1 MTEHTHFDFAI
12 SRLCS
17 LTINLHHV
25 LNLKE
30 DEIKKTCTLRPA
42 SYSPSLKPITLQDN
56 NIMSQNTSPT
66 LKGQCIAEFL
76 GTGLLIFFGA
86 GCVAALKLAGA
97 SFGQWEISVIWGFG
111 VAMAIY
117 LTAGISGAHL
127 NPAVTIALWLFAN
140 FNGRRVVPFIIAQV
154 AGAFCAAALVY
165 GLYYNLFFD
174 FEAAHNMVRGS
185 AESLDLAG
193 IFSTYPNPHISVA
206 QAFLVET
213 VITAILMCLIL
224 ALTDD
229 GNGVPRG
236 PLAPLLIGILIAV
249 IGASMGP
256 LTGFALNPARDF
268 GPKVF
273 AYLAGWGNVAFTGAR
288 DIPYFLV
295 PIFGP
300 ILGAILGAFGYRT
313 LIGRHLPCDDCV
325 EEEQGQPAAKTPQRK
340 A

>member
-1 MTEHTHFDFAI
+1 
-12 SRLCS
+12 
-17 LTINLHHV
+17 
-25 LNLKE
+25 
-30 DEIKKTCTLRPA
+30 
-42 SYSPSLKPITLQDN
+42 
-56 NIMSQNTSPT
+56 MSQSENST

-76 GTGLLIFFGA
+76 GTGLLIFFGV

-97 SFGQWEISVIWGFG
+97 SFGQWEISIIWGLG

-117 LTAGISGAHL
+117 LTAAISGAHL
-127 NPAVTIALWLFAN
+127 NPAVTIALWLFAC
-140 FNGRRVVPFIIAQV
+140 FERRKVIPYILSQI

-165 GLYYNLFFD
+165 GLYYNLFVD
-174 FEAAHNMVRGS
+174 FEQAHHMVRGS
-185 AESLDLAG
+185 VESLNLAST
-193 IFSTYPNPHISVA
+193 FSTYPHPQISVI

-229 GNGVPRG
+229 GNGIPRG

-268 GPKVF
+268 GPKLF
-273 AYLAGWGNVAFTGAR
+273 TFLAGWGEVAFTGAR

-300 ILGAILGAFGYRT
+300 IVGACLGAFGYRA
-313 LIGRHLPCDDCV
+313 LIGRHLPCDVCEADGETTV
-325 EEEQGQPAAKTPQRK
+325 GTESR
-340 A
+340 

>member
-1 MTEHTHFDFAI
+1 
-12 SRLCS
+12 
-17 LTINLHHV
+17 
-25 LNLKE
+25 
-30 DEIKKTCTLRPA
+30 
-42 SYSPSLKPITLQDN
+42 
-56 NIMSQNTSPT
+56 MSQTSNT

-76 GTGLLIFFGA
+76 GTGLIIFFGA

-97 SFGQWEISVIWGFG
+97 AFGQWEISIVWGLAVSMAVYLSAG
-111 VAMAIY
+111 V
-117 LTAGISGAHL
+117 SGAHL
-127 NPAVTIALWLFAN
+127 NPAVTVALCLFAN
-140 FNGRRVVPFIIAQV
+140 FEGRKVVPYILAQV

-174 FEAAHNMVRGS
+174 YETSHQMVRGS
-185 AESLDLAG
+185 VESIDLAG
-193 IFSTYPNPHISVA
+193 IFSTYPNPHIGVG
-206 QAFLVET
+206 QAFLVEL
-213 VITAILMCLIL
+213 VITAVLMALIM

-236 PLAPLLIGILIAV
+236 PMAPLLIGLLVAV

-268 GPKVF
+268 GPKIF
-273 AYLAGWGNVAFTGAR
+273 AFIAGWGDVAFTGGK

-300 ILGAILGAFGYRT
+300 LVGASLGAFGYRA
-313 LIGRHLPCDDCV
+313 LIGRHLPVAVV
-325 EEEQGQPAAKTPQRK
+325 EAKTEKPVARAEQRK

>member
-1 MTEHTHFDFAI
+1 
-12 SRLCS
+12 
-17 LTINLHHV
+17 
-25 LNLKE
+25 
-30 DEIKKTCTLRPA
+30 
-42 SYSPSLKPITLQDN
+42 
-56 NIMSQNTSPT
+56 MSQTASST

-76 GTGLLIFFGA
+76 GTALLIFFGC

-97 SFGQWEISVIWGFG
+97 SFGQWEISIIWGLG

-117 LTAGISGAHL
+117 LTAAISGAHL
-127 NPAVTIALWLFAN
+127 NPAVTIALWLFAC
-140 FNGRRVVPFIIAQV
+140 FDKRKVIPYIIAQV

-165 GLYYNLFFD
+165 GLYQNLFVD
-174 FEAAHNMVRGS
+174 FEQAHQIARGS
-185 AESLDLAG
+185 VASLDQAG
-193 IFSTYPNPHISVA
+193 VFSTYPNPHISVG

-229 GNGVPRG
+229 GNGIQRG

-268 GPKVF
+268 GPKAF
-273 AYLAGWGNVAFTGAR
+273 AYLAGWGEVAFTGAR

-300 ILGAILGAFGYRT
+300 IVGACIGAFGYRS
-313 LIGRHLPCDDCV
+313 LIGRHLPCDVCKLED
-325 EEEQGQPAAKTPQRK
+325 EPATKTEQRK